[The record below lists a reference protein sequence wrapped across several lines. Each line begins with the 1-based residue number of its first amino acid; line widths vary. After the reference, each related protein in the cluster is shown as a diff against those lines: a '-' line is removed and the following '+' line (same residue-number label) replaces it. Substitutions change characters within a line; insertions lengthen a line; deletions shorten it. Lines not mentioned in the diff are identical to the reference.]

1 MKGSEVRSRF
11 LEYFEQRGHTVV
23 ASSSLVPA
31 SDPSLLFTNAGMVQF
46 KAVFLGSEK
55 RPYTRATSS
64 QKCVRAGGKHNDLE
78 NVGVTARHHT
88 FFEMLGNFSFG
99 DYFKE
104 GAIGYA
110 WDFLVNVLGLDPE
123 RLWVTVYKDDDEAHD
138 IWKHK
143 IGVRPERIV
152 RLGEKDNFWSMG
164 DTGPC
169 GPCSEIIYDQG
180 PGVGCGRPECNI
192 ECECDRFLEIWN
204 LVFMQYNRDE
214 NGELTPLPKPNIDTG
229 MGLERITA
237 VLQGVHS
244 NYDTDLFIP
253 IIDYISRISG
263 VSYGSNDDTDIAMR
277 VIADHARAS
286 AFLVSDGILP
296 SNEGR
301 GYVLRRIIRRAL
313 RHGKTLGL
321 KGMFLSKV
329 AGIVAEEM
337 GDVYTELKT
346 RWGFVDKVISSEEER
361 FLKTLDKGLAMLD
374 QVISSTKAKG
384 QAMIPGEDV
393 FRLYDTYGFPWDL
406 TADIARGK
414 GLEIDRD
421 GFEREMERQREQ
433 ARAASSFS
441 HVASNTSSTAGN
453 LCTDFVGYDSL
464 SLNARV
470 TGIFM
475 PQPGQE
481 NPSFH
486 EGQAIESISEGMEA
500 FVVTDATPFYGESGG
515 QVGDTGTMRAPGLD
529 AVVVDTLK
537 PAQDLIV
544 HRVKVEK
551 GVLRKGQDLL
561 LEVDVERRNAIM
573 RHHSATHLLQSALRQ
588 VLGDHVHQSGSLV
601 NETRLR
607 FDFTHFAP
615 LSHEEIDKIEDLIN
629 THVLN
634 DLPIKVD
641 ILPREQAI
649 QRGAMALFSEKYGD
663 EVRVVT
669 MGDVSV
675 ELCGGTHCTRTGQ
688 IGLVKIISES
698 GVASGIRRIEAIAG
712 MESLKRFREFS
723 VAIGSLSDSLKCT
736 RNEILDRV
744 EALREHVKEQ
754 ERRIK
759 DLKLSLMA
767 GSGPGDED
775 EDIIESNGVRLLVKN
790 INADNPSQMR
800 EAGDRLKQRI
810 KSGIVFVASPM
821 KNKLTFIIMLT
832 DDMVQRFD
840 AGMLMKRICSKVKGR
855 GGGKKLFAQGGADD
869 PSIMGKVV
877 EILKQEVFGGTI

>member
-11 LEYFEQRGHTVV
+11 LEYFKQRGHTVV

-138 IWKHK
+138 IWKDK

-244 NYDTDLFIP
+244 NYDTDLFMP

-286 AFLVSDGILP
+286 AFLVSDGVLP

-321 KGMFLSKV
+321 KDTFLSKV
-329 AGIVAEEM
+329 AGVVAEEM

-374 QVISSTKAKG
+374 QVISTTKATG

-414 GLEIDRD
+414 GLDIDMD

-441 HVASNTSSTAGN
+441 QVASNTSGTAGN
-453 LCTDFVGYDSL
+453 LRTDFVGYDSL

-475 PQPGQE
+475 PRPGQE

-486 EGQAIESISEGMEA
+486 EGQAVESISEGMEA
-500 FVVTDATPFYGESGG
+500 FVITDATPFYGESGG
-515 QVGDTGTMRAPGLD
+515 QVGDTGIMRAPGLD

-723 VAIGSLSDSLKCT
+723 VAIDSLSDSLKCT

-744 EALREHVKEQ
+744 
-754 ERRIK
+754 
-759 DLKLSLMA
+759 
-767 GSGPGDED
+767 
-775 EDIIESNGVRLLVKN
+775 
-790 INADNPSQMR
+790 
-800 EAGDRLKQRI
+800 
-810 KSGIVFVASPM
+810 
-821 KNKLTFIIMLT
+821 
-832 DDMVQRFD
+832 
-840 AGMLMKRICSKVKGR
+840 
-855 GGGKKLFAQGGADD
+855 
-869 PSIMGKVV
+869 
-877 EILKQEVFGGTI
+877 